1 VTEPATA
8 RSGAP
13 PQVAIPAF
21 AAANDVFC
29 TTLKISVRALGVQG
43 AAIFNRRL
51 LESGRF
57 QTALLGFPRY
67 PRTNNHARAFK
78 LLGMTRLPQFVAF
91 ACSRESHPRYRE
103 AMASDDRK
111 NLDPTPIV
119 GAATDIAPLGG
130 PKPPHER
137 TADEE
142 AGSIDWESL
151 AASDRFKKLLKAKRR
166 FIVPAMIFFIVY
178 YFALPVLI
186 GYARP
191 FMEKRVL
198 GPVNLAYLFALSQ
211 FFMAWI
217 IAALYVRA
225 AARFDKM
232 AAAVVKQ
239 SDRGGEQ

>member
-1 VTEPATA
+1 
-8 RSGAP
+8 
-13 PQVAIPAF
+13 
-21 AAANDVFC
+21 
-29 TTLKISVRALGVQG
+29 
-43 AAIFNRRL
+43 
-51 LESGRF
+51 
-57 QTALLGFPRY
+57 
-67 PRTNNHARAFK
+67 
-78 LLGMTRLPQFVAF
+78 
-91 ACSRESHPRYRE
+91 
-103 AMASDDRK
+103 MASDDQK
-111 NLDPTPIV
+111 IPQDPTPIV
-119 GAATDIAPLGG
+119 GSATDIAPLGG

-142 AGSIDWESL
+142 AGVIDWEGL
-151 AASDRFKKLLKAKRR
+151 AASGKFRALLKAKRR

-191 FMEKRVL
+191 FMEKRVF

-232 AAAVVKQ
+232 AADVLTQ
-239 SDRGGEQ
+239 SDGAGK